1 MRRPGWIVLIAVV
14 LRIAVA
20 GVLVAHNQ
28 LSWGVNEPA
37 GIAESIVHG
46 RGFSSAF
53 HDAKG
58 PTAWLAPA
66 YPALLACIFRF
77 FGVKTAASAVVAI
90 LLNVVFSSLTAGVL
104 VQLGKEQFGETAGIV
119 AGWAWAVMP
128 PLLFMPW
135 LLWET
140 CFSGL
145 VMTFGFMATL
155 RLSSS
160 SKPREWAW
168 CGAIWSFAAW
178 LNPALLAP
186 LAALTIDAAAHS
198 RRLKGP
204 ALMIFVCLLGISPWT
219 ARNYRA
225 FGRIVP
231 IRSNFWPEAYFGNID
246 FSLHPTGDTML
257 YQREGEISFEDDLR
271 IRTIQF
277 VRSNP
282 GAFARLAGER
292 VVAFWR
298 QPSQQH
304 SYPLALFLMAIAGI
318 FQAWTKKKRW
328 VAFASVLV
336 LYPVVYYVTNT
347 FARYR
352 HPIEPLMYALASYL
366 VCELLA
372 AIAKRS
378 GRRSM
383 FQNGS
388 LTEDTAPAAACDY
401 PRRAANFAD

>member
-1 MRRPGWIVLIAVV
+1 L
-14 LRIAVA
+14 
-20 GVLVAHNQ
+20 
-28 LSWGVNEPA
+28 
-37 GIAESIVHG
+37 
-46 RGFSSAF
+46 
-53 HDAKG
+53 
-58 PTAWLAPA
+58 
-66 YPALLACIFRF
+66 
-77 FGVKTAASAVVAI
+77 
-90 LLNVVFSSLTAGVL
+90 
-104 VQLGKEQFGETAGIV
+104 
-119 AGWAWAVMP
+119 
-128 PLLFMPW
+128 
-135 LLWET
+135 
-140 CFSGL
+140 
-145 VMTFGFMATL
+145 
-155 RLSSS
+155 
-160 SKPREWAW
+160 
-168 CGAIWSFAAW
+168 
-178 LNPALLAP
+178 
-186 LAALTIDAAAHS
+186 
-198 RRLKGP
+198 
-204 ALMIFVCLLGISPWT
+204 PWT

-246 FSLHPTGDTML
+246 FSLHPTGGTML

-282 GAFARLAGER
+282 GAFARLAWER
-292 VVAFWR
+292 AAAFWM

-328 VAFASVLV
+328 VAFASVLA

-388 LTEDTAPAAACDY
+388 LTEDTAGAAACDY
-401 PRRAANFAD
+401 PRRAANFDD

>member
-1 MRRPGWIVLIAVV
+1 MWRPGWIVLIAVV
-14 LRIAVA
+14 LRIGVA

-58 PTAWLAPA
+58 PTAWLAPV

-90 LLNVVFSSLTAGVL
+90 LLNVVFSSLTAAVL
-104 VQLGKEQFGETAGIV
+104 VQLGKEQFGETAGLV

-145 VMTFGFMATL
+145 VMTFGFTATL
-155 RLSSS
+155 RLNGS
-160 SKPREWAW
+160 SKPRDWAW

-178 LNPALLAP
+178 VNPALLAP

-246 FSLHPTGDTML
+246 FSLHPTGGTML
-257 YQREGEISFEDDLR
+257 YQRKGEIPFADDLR

-282 GAFARLAGER
+282 STFARLAGER
-292 VVAFWR
+292 VVAFWM

-304 SYPLALFLMAIAGI
+304 SYPLALFLMAVAGI
-318 FQAWTKKKRW
+318 FQAWTKNKRW

-336 LYPVVYYVTNT
+336 LYPVVYYATNT

-352 HPIEPLMYALASYL
+352 HPIEPLMYALASHF

-401 PRRAANFAD
+401 PRQAANFVD